1 MTTSLVHS
9 SLTSIL
15 ALGAALVVATACGS
29 DPMKSPSSA
38 ASHKSSQ
45 PDHTAPITDPPV
57 PPPVTANPLKGA
69 KLFVDP
75 EASVLLK
82 ANHLRKTEPEKAAL
96 LDKIAKQPQ
105 ALWMG
110 GWNSNIF
117 RAAQHFVDRA
127 QNDGS
132 VAVIIAY
139 NIPHR
144 DAAAEA
150 AGVGASAGGLA
161 SKESYQRWIR
171 EINAGV
177 GNRPVAIILE
187 PDALP
192 GITSL
197 PAEQQEER
205 YF

>member
-1 MTTSLVHS
+1 MTNSLVHTS
-9 SLTSIL
+9 FTSII
-15 ALGAALVVATACGS
+15 ALGAALVVTAACSSGSMSTPASAETAT
-29 DPMKSPSSA
+29 
-38 ASHKSSQ
+38 SSQ
-45 PDHTAPITDPPV
+45 PDHNAPITDPPV

-82 ANHLRKTEPEKAAL
+82 ANHLRKTDPEKAAL

-105 ALWMG
+105 GLWMG
-110 GWNSNIF
+110 EWNSNIY

-127 QNDGS
+127 QSDGS

-161 SKESYQRWIR
+161 SKDKYQRWIR
-171 EINAGV
+171 DVYEGV
-177 GNRPVAIILE
+177 GKRPVAIVLE

-197 PAEQQEER
+197 PANLQEE
-205 YF
+205 